1 MVISKKALIT
11 LLVVLLRNSPTFA
24 IPPAPPLR
32 TQTLSEIG
40 QETRPL
46 QVVPGLQFNN
56 LDCSHLVHA
65 IYESVGLHYQYTTS
79 RILYRGT
86 EQFRRVM
93 SPKAGD
99 LIAWRGHVGI
109 VVDPSRHLFFSALHT
124 GLKMSSYVSGY
135 WKERG
140 RARFLRYS
148 ATSGTPDASARVE
161 VTASLALA
169 AANSQ

>member
-1 MVISKKALIT
+1 MGEIAAEPT
-11 LLVVLLRNSPTFA
+11 LPQVGSR
-24 IPPAPPLR
+24 
-32 TQTLSEIG
+32 
-40 QETRPL
+40 L
-46 QVVPGLQFNN
+46 QLDN

-93 SPKAGD
+93 FPKAGD

-135 WKERG
+135 WKEQG

-148 ATSGTPDASARVE
+148 PTSETPDTSARVE

-169 AANSQ
+169 TANSQ